1 MYDSDGAYVNYNQMN
16 LKEGWNRWEKP
27 GDITPTPRRGIWQ
40 QSQSSKGSSR
50 YLRTLATYAYVA

>member
-27 GDITPTPRRGIWQ
+27 GDIVPTPRRNMAIRANPARDLPVIW
-40 QSQSSKGSSR
+40 
-50 YLRTLATYAYVA
+50 RTLATYAYVA